1 MDIKII
7 YAVILIVILISI
19 QWTLNLILQEIKSI
33 RISLGSYK
41 SEKIKDKLKEEMR
54 RNI

>member
-1 MDIKII
+1 MDMKII
-7 YAVILIVILISI
+7 FAVILMVVLISI

-41 SEKIKDKLKEEMR
+41 SERMQEKMKEDMR